1 MNLFAPRL
9 LSTSKSFNLPASL
22 NKKYM
27 IVNTGLEK
35 ILALKWL
42 LMNKYENSKVLIFCS
57 TVQSSERLAGLF
69 NLDSDSVKSV
79 KTDKSEKS
87 EENVVENE
95 NTEAPVKKSI
105 KFTHVS
111 SEVSEKE
118 KKSIISKF
126 IAGKISRI
134 VTTDQLSRGMD
145 LEADLIIEFD
155 CSRICETYIHRVGRT
170 ARAGRSGQ
178 AITIL
183 KKSQV
188 TAFKQMMK
196 PVASIRSLK
205 YEITELEAFKSGVQ
219 EDLEAL
225 KERSVVVKKF
235 RQFNSFRNQ
244 KF

>member
-1 MNLFAPRL
+1 VIDEADQVLSESKQEWLEKLVERRKPIMPDSVINLHRCVLPFQKLLFSATLTDSPKIINSLKLFAPRL
-9 LSTSKSFNLPASL
+9 LSTSKSFNLPESL
-22 NKKYM
+22 TKRYM

-42 LMNKYENSKVLIFCS
+42 INDKFKDSKILIFCN

-69 NLDSDSVKSV
+69 NLED
-79 KTDKSEKS
+79 
-87 EENVVENE
+87 NE
-95 NTEAPVKKSI
+95 I

-111 SEVSEKE
+111 SSVSEKE
-118 KKSIISKF
+118 KKSIITKF
-126 IAGKISRI
+126 ISGKTTRI

-178 AITIL
+178 AISIL

-188 TAFKQMMK
+188 SAFKQMMK
-196 PVASIRSLK
+196 PVA
-205 YEITELEAFKSGVQ
+205 TGV
-219 EDLEAL
+219 
-225 KERSVVVKKF
+225 
-235 RQFNSFRNQ
+235 
-244 KF
+244 